1 VKYVIL
7 LDGGFLKPKYATSYG
22 HEPSATEVAEFA
34 SRIQGYNNS
43 SDSLVRIYYY
53 DSPPLKEQL
62 VRPVSGTTLNL
73 ATTPSFAPNMARMAA
88 LKRMDYFAVREG
100 RLTCHGWKLRKSGI
114 GKAACDLT
122 DEDFAPDIQQKGVDM
137 KIGLDIAW
145 ISLDRIADRILVV
158 TGDSDFIPALKLARR
173 NGIQVYLFTLD
184 HGVSPE
190 LLDHS
195 DRLITKPANAI

>member
-1 VKYVIL
+1 M
-7 LDGGFLKPKYATSYG
+7 
-22 HEPSATEVAEFA
+22 
-34 SRIQGYNNS
+34 
-43 SDSLVRIYYY
+43 
-53 DSPPLKEQL
+53 
-62 VRPVSGTTLNL
+62 NL
-73 ATTPSFAPNMARMAA
+73 AATPSFAPNMARMAA
-88 LKRMDYFAVREG
+88 LKRMDFFAVREG

-114 GKAACDLT
+114 GKAAADLT

-145 ISLDRIADRILVV
+145 ISLDKIADRVLVV

-173 NGIQVYLFTLD
+173 NRIQVFLFTLD

-190 LLDHS
+190 LLDHA

>member
-1 VKYVIL
+1 MIL
-7 LDGGFLKPKYATSYG
+7 LDGGFIKPKYADAYG
-22 HEPSATEVAEFA
+22 HEPSASEVNDLATKIRA
-34 SRIQGYNNS
+34 YDDP

-53 DSPPLKEQL
+53 DSPPLREKL
-62 VRPVSGTTLNL
+62 VRPVSRTVLDL
-73 ATTPSFAPNMARMAA
+73 ATTPSFAPNMTRMAA

-114 GKAACDLT
+114 GKAAADLT
-122 DEDFAPDIQQKGVDM
+122 DADFAPDIQQKGVDM

-145 ISLDRIADRILVV
+145 ISLGKIADRILVV

-173 NGIQVYLFTLD
+173 NGIQVFLFTLG

-190 LLDHS
+190 LLEHS
-195 DRLITKPANAI
+195 DRLITKPADAV